1 MTKADDAAVE
11 HLAAALMDWLQQEQ
25 ALVRAGC
32 EIQAHINQLLGRSAP
47 LRPFTSADIYLY
59 YLLDAGQRRLPCLLH
74 DVEQGL
80 GLRIVVAEDEI
91 VIHDGE
97 ER

>member
-1 MTKADDAAVE
+1 
-11 HLAAALMDWLQQEQ
+11 LLDWLQQEQ

-32 EIQAHINQLLGRSAP
+32 EIQTCINRLLGRSAP

-59 YLLDAGQRRLPCLLH
+59 YLFGESHRRVPCLLH

-80 GLRIVVAEDEI
+80 GLRII
-91 VIHDGE
+91 VTQDAIAIHDGE